1 MDREYFKKI
10 KGSTNYFGHV
20 HSPWRTSNRRASH
33 QGSRWTSARMIGALS
48 VRSNPDAASLNA
60 AAPTN
65 SRDLVWQNYPFE
77 IDSNCAI
84 VYSTS

>member
-10 KGSTNYFGHV
+10 KGSTDYFGHV

-33 QGSRWTSARMIGALS
+33 QGSRWTSARMIGALPA
-48 VRSNPDAASLNA
+48 RSNSDTAGLG
-60 AAPTN
+60 AAPAKN
-65 SRDLVWQNYPFE
+65 ARDLRVANHSFE
-77 IDSNCAI
+77 IDSDCAI